1 MARRSRRPAM
11 LALGL
16 ALFFMLAQVPAPGA
30 DARTIVVGGATTA
43 NGHVRL
49 TYTVAITGLDP
60 AQLTAAH
67 EVVVNVPAYASG
79 SVDGFSQSVSGF
91 GITASPAPTSVS
103 GQKGDAYGNPYYQYT
118 WSLAG
123 YQQTSMTIIIATD
136 FDCAVT
142 GSPTPESF
150 ADPYPVQA
158 PGQGQ
163 YLASTAM
170 AQSANSQ
177 IVSTAQ
183 SLVAGAT
190 TEAAAVESVMDFIKG
205 QISNSPDQPYDAVH
219 TLQDRRGTCTNRANL
234 ALALLR
240 SAGIPARFVVGA
252 VGSQPYTVEFTA
264 PEGQGTMEAGWS
276 STEAHTWIEVYYPQK
291 GVWVGYD
298 PYLNFGFV
306 DQRHVK
312 AGISVDSDVLTS
324 DASGL
329 SYFVSTYLN
338 PEAIVQGPPAFH
350 VDFSVA
356 SEQGRYTFRSLKES
370 PGGDAIYV
378 LGRDMVNAPT
388 PTPTPA
394 PIPTATPTSSP
405 TPGTTPSPAPNA
417 TVTATPPGAGAT
429 ATPPPSPSVTPLPQG
444 PGQAGDG
451 TFRVSFEAVDAA
463 TGAAIPGTTITLDGR
478 PLPADA
484 RGAYAALTTNGT
496 HTLAVSAPG
505 YGNVSTT
512 FTVAGGD
519 LTQTVRL
526 TAATGGRD
534 GLWLPAALCC
544 GTLIAAAG
552 LLIILGY
559 RYRHGR
565 A

>member
-1 MARRSRRPAM
+1 MARRSRRPAL

-16 ALFFMLAQVPAPGA
+16 VLFLTLALVPAPGA
-30 DARTIVVGGATTA
+30 DARTIVVGGSTTA

-49 TYTVAITGLDP
+49 TYAIAITGLDP
-60 AQLTAAH
+60 AQLTGAH
-67 EVVVNVPAYASG
+67 EVVVNIPAYTSG
-79 SVDGFSQSVSGF
+79 SVDGFSQTVSGF
-91 GITASPAPTSVS
+91 GITASPAETARLVPYT
-103 GQKGDAYGNPYYQYT
+103 DAYGNPYYRFR

-123 YQQTSMTIIIATD
+123 YQQTSMTIIITTD

-150 ADPYPVQA
+150 TDPYPVQA

-170 AQSANSQ
+170 AQSNDPSIIGQ
-177 IVSTAQ
+177 AQ
-183 SLVAGAT
+183 SLVSGAT
-190 TEAAAVESVMDFIKG
+190 TEAAAVESVMNFIKV
-205 QISNSPDQPYDAVH
+205 QIANVPSVPYDAVH
-219 TLQDRRGTCTNRANL
+219 TLQSRQGTCTNRANL

-240 SAGIPARFVVGA
+240 STGIPARFVVGA

-338 PEAIVQGPPAFH
+338 PGATVQGTPAFH

-378 LGRDMVNAPT
+378 LGRDMVNSPSATAT

-394 PIPTATPTSSP
+394 PTLAPTATPNATS
-405 TPGTTPSPAPNA
+405 TPAPNA
-417 TVTATPPGAGAT
+417 TATVTPPPGAS
-429 ATPPPSPSVTPLPQG
+429 ATPAPSPPATPLPPG
-444 PGQAGDG
+444 PDQAGNG

-463 TGAAIPGTTITLDGR
+463 TGAALTGATVMLDGR

-505 YGNVSTT
+505 YGNVSATI
-512 FTVAGGD
+512 TVAGGD
-519 LTQTVRL
+519 LTRTVRL
-526 TAATGGRD
+526 SAATGGRD
-534 GLWLPAALCC
+534 GPWLPAALCG

-552 LLIILGY
+552 LLIIVGY